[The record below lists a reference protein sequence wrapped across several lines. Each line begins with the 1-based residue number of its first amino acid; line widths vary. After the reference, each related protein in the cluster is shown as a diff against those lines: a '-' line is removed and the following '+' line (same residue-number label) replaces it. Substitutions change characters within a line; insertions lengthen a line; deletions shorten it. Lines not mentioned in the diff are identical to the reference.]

1 MIEKKNKFA
10 IGVDIGGTNIKL
22 GIISDTGKIVKK
34 ALVET
39 KGESGPDVVVSQIKK
54 GISELL
60 LKNDKKVIGIGI
72 GCAGT
77 VNQKKG
83 TVENPPNLSNWEK
96 VPLGSLIKKAFGY
109 NVFLDN
115 DANAAAIGE
124 MHFGAGKDL
133 DSFIMVTLGT
143 GVGGGII
150 INRKIY
156 HGDFG
161 AAGEI
166 GHTVI
171 DYNGPKCNCGS
182 FGCIEAYVGNHYLV
196 KRTQGELKNK
206 PVTKIWDLI
215 NHDIEKLSPR
225 VIDEAAQA
233 GDEYAKSIIIQLGEY
248 LGCAFASLAN
258 ILDISEFVVGGG
270 VAGFGKPLFEAAQK
284 KAAERVL
291 IPIRKRI
298 KVRPAKLKNDAG
310 IQGSSA
316 LVFDNV
322 LNKKL

>member
-1 MIEKKNKFA
+1 MTNKKDKFA
-10 IGVDIGGTNIKL
+10 VGVDIGGTNIKL
-22 GIISDTGKIVKK
+22 GIISETGGIVKK
-34 ALVET
+34 GMVET
-39 KGESGPDVVVSQIKK
+39 KAEGGPDSVVSQIKK
-54 GISELL
+54 GINELL
-60 LKNDKKVIGIGI
+60 VNNEKEIAGIGI

-77 VNQKKG
+77 VNQEKG
-83 TVENPPNLSNWEK
+83 IVEYPPNLPKWDK
-96 VPLGSLIKKAFGY
+96 VPLGSLIKKEFGMEVY
-109 NVFLDN
+109 LDN

-133 DSFIMVTLGT
+133 NSFIMVTLGT
-143 GVGGGII
+143 GIGGGII
-150 INRKIY
+150 INREIY

-161 AAGEI
+161 AGGEI

-182 FGCIEAYVGNHYLV
+182 YGCIEAYVGNHYLV
-196 KRTQGELKNK
+196 KRIQDELKNK
-206 PVTKIWDLI
+206 PDTKIWDLI

-258 ILDISEFVVGGG
+258 ILDIGEFVVGGG
-270 VAGFGKPLFEAAQK
+270 VAGFGKPLFDAAQK

-298 KVRPAKLKNDAG
+298 KVRPAELKNDAG

-316 LVFDNV
+316 LVFYRV
-322 LNKKL
+322 QK

>member
-1 MIEKKNKFA
+1 MTKSKDKFA
-10 IGVDIGGTNIKL
+10 VGVDIGGTNIKL

-39 KGESGPDVVVSQIKK
+39 KGEGGPDVVVSQIKK
-54 GISELL
+54 GINELL
-60 LKNDKKVIGIGI
+60 SKNDRKIIGIGI

-77 VNQKKG
+77 VDQKKG
-83 TVENPPNLSNWEK
+83 IVENPPNLPKWDK

-124 MHFGAGKDL
+124 MHFGAGRKL
-133 DSFIMVTLGT
+133 ESFIMVTLGT
-143 GVGGGII
+143 GIGGGII
-150 INRKIY
+150 INRQIY

-182 FGCIEAYVGNHYLV
+182 YGCIEAYVGNHYLV
-196 KRTQGELKNK
+196 KRIQGELKNK
-206 PVTKIWDLI
+206 PDTKIWDLI

-233 GDEYAKSIIIQLGEY
+233 GDEYAKSIIIQLGDY

-258 ILDISEFVVGGG
+258 ILDISTFIVGGG
-270 VAGFGKPLFEAAQK
+270 VAGFGKPLFDAAQK
-284 KAAERVL
+284 MAAERAL
-291 IPIRKRI
+291 LSLRKRI
-298 KVRPAKLKNDAG
+298 KVLPAKLKNDAG

-316 LVFDNV
+316 LVFY
-322 LNKKL
+322 KTK

>member
-1 MIEKKNKFA
+1 MTKVKNKYA

-22 GIISDTGKIVKK
+22 GIISDAGKIVKK
-34 ALVET
+34 GMVET
-39 KGESGPDVVVSQIKK
+39 RAEGGPEVVVSQIKK
-54 GISELL
+54 GITELL
-60 LKNDKKVIGIGI
+60 LKNDKKIAGVGI

-77 VNQKKG
+77 VNQEKG
-83 TVENPPNLSNWEK
+83 IVENPPNLPKWDK
-96 VPLGSLIKKAFGY
+96 VPLGRLIKRAFGY
-109 NVFLDN
+109 DVFLDN

-124 MHFGAGKDL
+124 MHFGSGKSL
-133 DSFIMVTLGT
+133 KSFIMVTLGT
-143 GVGGGII
+143 GIGGGII
-150 INRKIY
+150 VNKKIY

-196 KRTQGELKNK
+196 KRIQKDIQN
-206 PVTKIWDLI
+206 VQDTKIWDLI

-233 GDEYAKSIIIQLGEY
+233 GDEYAKSIIVQLGEY
-248 LGCAFASLAN
+248 LGYAFASLAN
-258 ILDISEFVVGGG
+258 ILDISEFIVGGG
-270 VAGFGKPLFEAAQK
+270 VAGFGKPLFDAAQK
-284 KAAERVL
+284 KAAERAL
-291 IPIRKRI
+291 KSIGKRI

-316 LVFDNV
+316 LVFYKTN
-322 LNKKL
+322 

>member
-1 MIEKKNKFA
+1 MTKVKNKYA

-22 GIISDTGKIVKK
+22 GIISDAGKIVKK
-34 ALVET
+34 GMVET
-39 KGESGPDVVVSQIKK
+39 RAEGGPEVVVSQIKK
-54 GISELL
+54 GITELL
-60 LKNDKKVIGIGI
+60 LKNDKKIAGVGI

-77 VNQKKG
+77 VNQEKG
-83 TVENPPNLSNWEK
+83 IVENPPNLPKWDK
-96 VPLGSLIKKAFGY
+96 VPLGRLIKRAFGY
-109 NVFLDN
+109 DVFLDN

-124 MHFGAGKDL
+124 MHFGTGKSL
-133 DSFIMVTLGT
+133 KSFIMVTLGT
-143 GVGGGII
+143 GIGGGII
-150 INRKIY
+150 VNKKIY

-196 KRTQGELKNK
+196 KRIQKDIQN
-206 PVTKIWDLI
+206 VQDTKIWDLI

-233 GDEYAKSIIIQLGEY
+233 GDEYARSIIVQLGEY
-248 LGCAFASLAN
+248 LGYAFASLAN
-258 ILDISEFVVGGG
+258 ILDISEFIVGGG
-270 VAGFGKPLFEAAQK
+270 VAGFGKPLFDAAQK
-284 KAAERVL
+284 KAAERAL
-291 IPIRKRI
+291 KSIGKRI

-316 LVFDNV
+316 LVFYKTN
-322 LNKKL
+322 

>member
-1 MIEKKNKFA
+1 MTMSKNKFA

-22 GIISDTGKIVKK
+22 GIISEKGEIVKK

-39 KGESGPDVVVSQIKK
+39 KGEGGPDVVVAQIKK
-54 GISELL
+54 GINELL
-60 LKNDKKVIGIGI
+60 SNNDNKIVGIGI

-77 VNQKKG
+77 VDQKKG
-83 TVENPPNLSNWEK
+83 IVENPPNLPKWDK
-96 VPLGSLIKKAFGY
+96 VSLGSLIKKTFGY
-109 NVFLDN
+109 EVFLDN
-115 DANAAAIGE
+115 DANVAAIGE
-124 MHFGAGKDL
+124 MHFGAGKKL

-150 INRKIY
+150 MNRKIY

-196 KRTQGELKNK
+196 KRIQKEIKNK
-206 PVTKIWDLI
+206 TDSKIWDLI

-225 VIDEAAQA
+225 VIDEAAEA
-233 GDEYAKSIIIQLGEY
+233 GDEYAKSIIIQVGDY

-258 ILDISEFVVGGG
+258 ILDISTFIVGGG
-270 VAGFGKPLFEAAQK
+270 VAGFGKPLFDAAQK
-284 KAAERVL
+284 KSAERAL
-291 IPIRKRI
+291 IPLRKRI
-298 KVRPAKLKNDAG
+298 KVLPAELKNDAG

-316 LVFDNV
+316 LVFY
-322 LNKKL
+322 KIR

>member
-1 MIEKKNKFA
+1 MTNKKDKFA

-22 GIISDTGKIVKK
+22 GIISETGEIIKK
-34 ALVET
+34 GMVET
-39 KGESGPDVVVSQIKK
+39 KAEGGPDSVVLQIKK
-54 GISELL
+54 GINELL
-60 LKNDKKVIGIGI
+60 SNNEKKIAGIGI

-77 VNQKKG
+77 VNQEKG
-83 TVENPPNLSNWEK
+83 TVENPPNLPKWDI
-96 VPLGSLIKKAFGY
+96 VPLGSLIKKEFGMDVY
-109 NVFLDN
+109 LDN

-133 DSFIMVTLGT
+133 NSFIMVTLGT
-143 GVGGGII
+143 GIGGGII

-182 FGCIEAYVGNHYLV
+182 YGCIESYVGNHYLV
-196 KRTQGELKNK
+196 KRIQKEIKDK
-206 PVTKIWDLI
+206 PDSKIWNLI

-225 VIDEAAQA
+225 VIDEAAQS
-233 GDEYAKSIIIQLGEY
+233 GDEYAKSIITQLGEY
-248 LGCAFASLAN
+248 LGYAFASLAN
-258 ILDISEFVVGGG
+258 ILDISTFIVGGG
-270 VAGFGKPLFEAAQK
+270 VAGFGKPLLEAAQK
-284 KAAERVL
+284 KTSERVL
-291 IPIRKRI
+291 IPMRKRI
-298 KVRPAKLKNDAG
+298 KVLPAKLKNDAG

-316 LVFDNV
+316 LVFY
-322 LNKKL
+322 KSG

>member
-1 MIEKKNKFA
+1 MTKVKNKYA

-22 GIISDTGKIVKK
+22 GIISDAGKIVKK
-34 ALVET
+34 GMVET
-39 KGESGPDVVVSQIKK
+39 RAEGGPDVVVSQIKK
-54 GISELL
+54 GITELL
-60 LKNDKKVIGIGI
+60 LKNDKEIAGVGI

-77 VNQKKG
+77 VNQEKG
-83 TVENPPNLSNWEK
+83 IVENPPNLPKWDK
-96 VPLGSLIKKAFGY
+96 VPLGRLIRRAFGY
-109 NVFLDN
+109 DVFLDN

-124 MHFGAGKDL
+124 MHFGAGKSL
-133 DSFIMVTLGT
+133 KSFIMVTLGT
-143 GVGGGII
+143 GIGGGII
-150 INRKIY
+150 VNKKIY

-196 KRTQGELKNK
+196 KRIQKDIQN
-206 PVTKIWDLI
+206 VQDTKIWDLI

-233 GDEYAKSIIIQLGEY
+233 GDEYAKSIIVQLGEY
-248 LGCAFASLAN
+248 LGYAFASLAN
-258 ILDISEFVVGGG
+258 ILDISEFIVGGG
-270 VAGFGKPLFEAAQK
+270 VAGFGKPLFDAAQK
-284 KAAERVL
+284 KAAERAL
-291 IPIRKRI
+291 KSIGKRI

-316 LVFDNV
+316 LVFYKTN
-322 LNKKL
+322 

>member
-1 MIEKKNKFA
+1 MTKVKNKYA

-22 GIISDTGKIVKK
+22 GIISDAGKIVKK
-34 ALVET
+34 GMVET
-39 KGESGPDVVVSQIKK
+39 RAEGGPDVVVSQIKK
-54 GISELL
+54 GITELL
-60 LKNDKKVIGIGI
+60 LKNDKEIAGVGI

-77 VNQKKG
+77 VNQEKG
-83 TVENPPNLSNWEK
+83 IVENPPNLPKWDK
-96 VPLGSLIKKAFGY
+96 VPLGRLIKRAFGY
-109 NVFLDN
+109 DVFLDN

-124 MHFGAGKDL
+124 MHFGTGKSL
-133 DSFIMVTLGT
+133 KSFIMVTLGT
-143 GVGGGII
+143 GIGGGII
-150 INRKIY
+150 VNKKIY

-196 KRTQGELKNK
+196 KRIQKDIQN
-206 PVTKIWDLI
+206 VQDTKIWDLI

-225 VIDEAAQA
+225 LIDEAAQA
-233 GDEYAKSIIIQLGEY
+233 GDEYARSIIVQLGEY
-248 LGCAFASLAN
+248 LGYAFASLAN
-258 ILDISEFVVGGG
+258 ILDISEFIVGGG
-270 VAGFGKPLFEAAQK
+270 VAGFGKPLFDAAQK
-284 KAAERVL
+284 KAAERAL
-291 IPIRKRI
+291 KSIGKRI

-316 LVFDNV
+316 LVFYKTN
-322 LNKKL
+322 

>member
-1 MIEKKNKFA
+1 MTKVKNKYA

-22 GIISDTGKIVKK
+22 GIISDAGKIVKK
-34 ALVET
+34 GMVET
-39 KGESGPDVVVSQIKK
+39 RAEGGPEVVVSQIKK
-54 GISELL
+54 GITELL
-60 LKNDKKVIGIGI
+60 LKNDKKIAGVGI

-77 VNQKKG
+77 VNQEKG
-83 TVENPPNLSNWEK
+83 IVENPPNLPKWDK
-96 VPLGSLIKKAFGY
+96 VPLGRLIKRAFGY
-109 NVFLDN
+109 DVFLDN

-124 MHFGAGKDL
+124 MHFGTGKSL
-133 DSFIMVTLGT
+133 KSFIMVTLGT
-143 GVGGGII
+143 GIGGGII
-150 INRKIY
+150 VNKKIY

-196 KRTQGELKNK
+196 KRIQKDIQN
-206 PVTKIWDLI
+206 VQDTKIWDLI

-233 GDEYAKSIIIQLGEY
+233 GDEYARSIIVQLGEY
-248 LGCAFASLAN
+248 LGYAFASLAN
-258 ILDISEFVVGGG
+258 ILERSEFIVGGG
-270 VAGFGKPLFEAAQK
+270 VAGFGKPLFDAAQK
-284 KAAERVL
+284 KAAERAL
-291 IPIRKRI
+291 KSIGKRI

-316 LVFDNV
+316 LVFYKTN
-322 LNKKL
+322 

>member
-1 MIEKKNKFA
+1 MMSRKNKYA

-22 GIISDTGKIVKK
+22 GIISEAGEIVKK
-34 ALVET
+34 AMVET
-39 KGESGPDVVVSQIKK
+39 KGEGGPDVVVAQIKK
-54 GISELL
+54 GINELL
-60 LKNDKKVIGIGI
+60 SKNNHDIVGIGI

-77 VNQKKG
+77 VNQEKG
-83 TVENPPNLSNWEK
+83 IVENPPNLPMWKK
-96 VPLGSLIKKAFGY
+96 VPLGSLINKSFGLD
-109 NVFLDN
+109 VFLDN

-124 MHFGAGKDL
+124 MHFGAGKNL

-150 INRKIY
+150 MNRKIY
-156 HGDFG
+156 LGDFG

-196 KRTQGELKNK
+196 KRIQKELKSK
-206 PVTKIWDLI
+206 PDSKIWDLI

-225 VIDEAAQA
+225 VIDEAAES
-233 GDEYAKSIIIQLGEY
+233 GDEYAKSVIIQVGEY
-248 LGCAFASLAN
+248 LGYAFASLAN
-258 ILDISEFVVGGG
+258 ILDISTFIVGGG
-270 VAGFGKPLFEAAQK
+270 VAGFGEPLLNAAQK
-284 KAAERVL
+284 KASERAL
-291 IPIRKRI
+291 ISLRKRI
-298 KVRPAKLKNDAG
+298 NVLPAKLKNDAG

-316 LVFDNV
+316 LVFY
-322 LNKKL
+322 KTK

>member
-1 MIEKKNKFA
+1 MTKKKNKYA

-22 GIISDTGKIVKK
+22 GIISDAGKIVKK
-34 ALVET
+34 GMVET
-39 KGESGPDVVVSQIKK
+39 RAEGGPDIVISQIKK
-54 GISELL
+54 GITELL
-60 LKNDKKVIGIGI
+60 LKNDKKIEGIGI

-83 TVENPPNLSNWEK
+83 IVENPPNLPKWDK
-96 VPLGSLIKKAFGY
+96 VPLGRLIKRAFGY
-109 NVFLDN
+109 DVFLDN

-124 MHFGAGKDL
+124 MHFGSGKSL
-133 DSFIMVTLGT
+133 KSFIMVTLGT
-143 GVGGGII
+143 GIGGGII
-150 INRKIY
+150 VNKKIY

-196 KRTQGELKNK
+196 KRIQKDIQN
-206 PVTKIWDLI
+206 VQDTKIWDLI

-233 GDEYAKSIIIQLGEY
+233 SDEYAKSIIIQLGQY
-248 LGCAFASLAN
+248 LGYAFASLAN
-258 ILDISEFVVGGG
+258 ILDISEFIVGGG
-270 VAGFGKPLFEAAQK
+270 VAGFGKPLFDAAQK
-284 KAAERVL
+284 KAAERAL
-291 IPIRKRI
+291 KSIGKRI

-316 LVFDNV
+316 LVFYKTN
-322 LNKKL
+322 

>member
-1 MIEKKNKFA
+1 MTKVKNKYA

-22 GIISDTGKIVKK
+22 GIISDAGKIVKK
-34 ALVET
+34 GMVET
-39 KGESGPDVVVSQIKK
+39 RAEGGPDVVVSQIKK
-54 GISELL
+54 GITELL
-60 LKNDKKVIGIGI
+60 LKNDKEIAGVGI

-77 VNQKKG
+77 VNQEKG
-83 TVENPPNLSNWEK
+83 IVENPPNLPKWDK
-96 VPLGSLIKKAFGY
+96 VPLGRLIKRAFGY
-109 NVFLDN
+109 DVFLDN

-124 MHFGAGKDL
+124 MHFGSGKSL
-133 DSFIMVTLGT
+133 KSFIMVTLGT
-143 GVGGGII
+143 GIGGGII
-150 INRKIY
+150 VNKKIY

-196 KRTQGELKNK
+196 KRIQKDIQN
-206 PVTKIWDLI
+206 VQDTKIWDLI

-225 VIDEAAQA
+225 LIDEAAQA

-248 LGCAFASLAN
+248 LGYAFASLAN
-258 ILDISEFVVGGG
+258 ILDISEFIVGGG
-270 VAGFGKPLFEAAQK
+270 VAGFGKPLFDAAQK
-284 KAAERVL
+284 KAAERAL
-291 IPIRKRI
+291 KSIGKRI

-316 LVFDNV
+316 LVFYKTN
-322 LNKKL
+322 

>member
-1 MIEKKNKFA
+1 MSNSKGKFA

-22 GIISDTGKIVKK
+22 GIISDTGKIDKK
-34 ALVET
+34 AMVET
-39 KGESGPDVVVSQIKK
+39 KAVGGPSSVVSQIKK

-60 LKNDKKVIGIGI
+60 LKNDKKIVGIGI

-77 VNQKKG
+77 VNQEKG
-83 TVENPPNLSNWEK
+83 IVENPPNLPKWDK
-96 VPLGSLIKKAFGY
+96 VPLASLIKKAFGLEVY
-109 NVFLDN
+109 LDN
-115 DANAAAIGE
+115 DANTAAIGE

-133 DSFIMVTLGT
+133 NSFIMVTLGT
-143 GVGGGII
+143 GIGGGII

-182 FGCIEAYVGNHYLV
+182 YGCIESYVGNHYLV
-196 KRTQGELKNK
+196 KRIQGELKNK
-206 PVTKIWDLI
+206 PDTKIWDLI

-248 LGCAFASLAN
+248 LGYAFASLAN

-270 VAGFGKPLFEAAQK
+270 VAGFGKPLFDAAQK
-284 KAAERVL
+284 KAAERVI

-316 LVFDNV
+316 LVFYKV
-322 LNKKL
+322 RK

>member
-1 MIEKKNKFA
+1 MSDKKNKFA
-10 IGVDIGGTNIKL
+10 IGIDIGGTNIKL
-22 GIISDTGKIVKK
+22 GIISDSGKIVKK

-39 KGESGPDVVVSQIKK
+39 RGEGGPGVVVSQIKK

-60 LKNDKKVIGIGI
+60 LKNDKKIAGIGI

-109 NVFLDN
+109 DVFLDN

-124 MHFGAGKDL
+124 MHFGAGKGL
-133 DSFIMVTLGT
+133 NSFIMVTLGT

-150 INRKIY
+150 INRQIY

-196 KRTQGELKNK
+196 KRIQGELKNK
-206 PVTKIWDLI
+206 PDTKIWDLI
-215 NHDIEKLSPR
+215 NQDIEKLSPR

-258 ILDISEFVVGGG
+258 ILDQRGMI
-270 VAGFGKPLFEAAQK
+270 FE
-284 KAAERVL
+284 V
-291 IPIRKRI
+291 
-298 KVRPAKLKNDAG
+298 
-310 IQGSSA
+310 
-316 LVFDNV
+316 
-322 LNKKL
+322 

>member
-1 MIEKKNKFA
+1 MTKVKNKYA

-22 GIISDTGKIVKK
+22 GIISDAGKIVKK
-34 ALVET
+34 GMVET
-39 KGESGPDVVVSQIKK
+39 RAEGGPEVVVSQIKK
-54 GISELL
+54 GITELL
-60 LKNDKKVIGIGI
+60 LKNDKKIAGVGI

-77 VNQKKG
+77 VNQEKG
-83 TVENPPNLSNWEK
+83 IVENPPNLPKWDK
-96 VPLGSLIKKAFGY
+96 VPLGRLIKRAFGY
-109 NVFLDN
+109 DVFLDN

-124 MHFGAGKDL
+124 MHFGTGKSL
-133 DSFIMVTLGT
+133 KSFIMVTLGT
-143 GVGGGII
+143 GIGGGII
-150 INRKIY
+150 VNKKIY

-196 KRTQGELKNK
+196 KRIQKDIQN
-206 PVTKIWDLI
+206 VQDTKIWDLI

-233 GDEYAKSIIIQLGEY
+233 GDEYAKSIIVQLGEY
-248 LGCAFASLAN
+248 LGYAFASLAN
-258 ILDISEFVVGGG
+258 ILDISEFIVGGG
-270 VAGFGKPLFEAAQK
+270 VAGFGKPLFDAAQK
-284 KAAERVL
+284 KAAERAL
-291 IPIRKRI
+291 KSIGKRI

-316 LVFDNV
+316 LVFYKTN
-322 LNKKL
+322 

>member
-1 MIEKKNKFA
+1 MSKSKNKFA
-10 IGVDIGGTNIKL
+10 VGVDIGGTNIKL
-22 GIISDTGKIVKK
+22 GIISDTGEITKK
-34 ALVET
+34 GMVET
-39 KGESGPDVVVSQIKK
+39 KAEGGPDSVVSQIKK

-60 LKNDKKVIGIGI
+60 LKNDKKIVGIGI

-77 VNQKKG
+77 VNQEKG
-83 TVENPPNLSNWEK
+83 TVENPPNLPKWDK
-96 VPLGSLIKKAFGY
+96 VPLGGLIKKAFGY
-109 NVFLDN
+109 DVFLDN

-133 DSFIMVTLGT
+133 NSFIMVTLGT
-143 GVGGGII
+143 GIGGGII

-182 FGCIEAYVGNHYLV
+182 YGCIEAYVGNNYLV
-196 KRTQGELKNK
+196 KRIQGELRNK
-206 PVTKIWDLI
+206 SDTKIWDLI

-233 GDEYAKSIIIQLGEY
+233 GDEYAKSIIVQLGEH
-248 LGCAFASLAN
+248 LGYAFASLAN
-258 ILDISEFVVGGG
+258 ILDIGEFIVGGG
-270 VAGFGKPLFEAAQK
+270 VAGFGKPLFDAAQK

-316 LVFDNV
+316 LVFY
-322 LNKKL
+322 KAK

>member
-1 MIEKKNKFA
+1 MSKSKNKFA
-10 IGVDIGGTNIKL
+10 VGVDIGGTNIKL
-22 GIISDTGKIVKK
+22 GIISDTGEIVKK
-34 ALVET
+34 GMVET
-39 KGESGPDVVVSQIKK
+39 KAEGGPDSVVSQIKK
-54 GISELL
+54 GINELL
-60 LKNDKKVIGIGI
+60 LKNDKKIVGIGI

-77 VNQKKG
+77 VNQEKG
-83 TVENPPNLSNWEK
+83 TVENPPNLPKWDK
-96 VPLGSLIKKAFGY
+96 VPLGDLIKKAFGY
-109 NVFLDN
+109 DVFLDN

-133 DSFIMVTLGT
+133 NSFIMVTLGT
-143 GVGGGII
+143 GIGGGII

-182 FGCIEAYVGNHYLV
+182 YGCIEAYVGNNYLV
-196 KRTQGELKNK
+196 KRIQGELRNK
-206 PVTKIWDLI
+206 PETKIWDLI

-233 GDEYAKSIIIQLGEY
+233 GDEYAKSIIVKLGEH
-248 LGCAFASLAN
+248 LGYAFASLAN
-258 ILDISEFVVGGG
+258 ILDIGEFIVGGG
-270 VAGFGKPLFEAAQK
+270 VAGFGKPLFDAAQK

-298 KVRPAKLKNDAG
+298 KVRPAQLKNDAG

-316 LVFDNV
+316 LVFY
-322 LNKKL
+322 KAK